1 MRRPSTNTSH
11 AVMTPIL
18 PNSMALEAYRSL
30 RFNIECS
37 VFGRDAKTISIT
49 SSSRGE
55 GKTTT
60 AVHLA
65 VAYAQ
70 IGKKVLL
77 LDADLRNPSIHFVF
91 DMENRRGLTN
101 YLEGQATRHEIVRE
115 TIVDHLSFISGGPLT
130 QNPSGLLASQR
141 MDTLLAE
148 LSEEYD
154 VIIVDTPSL
163 LTISDAKIMATKCD
177 GVLLI
182 IEHGQLKRNVAKK
195 VKEELALA
203 NAKLIGVVLN
213 EVTNHPANA
222 YL

>member
-1 MRRPSTNTSH
+1 MPKLSTNSNSPVMMHIHPSSSTS
-11 AVMTPIL
+11 
-18 PNSMALEAYRSL
+18 EAYRSL

-37 VFGRDAKTISIT
+37 IFGREAKSITIT

-77 LDADLRNPSIHFVF
+77 LDADLRNPSIHQAFS
-91 DMENRRGLTN
+91 DENRRGLTN
-101 YLEGQATRHEIVRE
+101 YLEGQAHVSELVRE
-115 TIVDHLSFISGGPLT
+115 TIVENLSIITSGPST
-130 QNPSGLLASQR
+130 QNPSGLLASKQ
-141 MDTLLAE
+141 MDALLVTLRE
-148 LSEEYD
+148 IYD
-154 VIIVDTPSL
+154 IVIVDTPSL
-163 LTISDAKIMATKCD
+163 LTITDAKIIATKCD

-182 IEHGQLKRNVAKK
+182 VEYGKVKRDVAKK
-195 VKEELALA
+195 VKEELLLA
-203 NAKLIGVVLN
+203 NVKLIGVVLN
-213 EVTNHPANA
+213 EVRNHEANA

>member
-1 MRRPSTNTSH
+1 MPKQSTNAPSLMQMH
-11 AVMTPIL
+11 LDAPV
-18 PNSMALEAYRSL
+18 SEVYRSL

-37 VFGRDAKTISIT
+37 VFGREAKMITIT

-77 LDADLRNPSIHFVF
+77 LDADLRNPSIHHAFG
-91 DMENRRGLTN
+91 ESNARGLTN
-101 YLEGQATRHEIVRE
+101 YL
-115 TIVDHLSFISGGPLT
+115 VDHYGTKELIRNTPVDNLSILTSGPVP
-130 QNPSGLLASQR
+130 QNPSGLLASKQ
-141 MDTLLAE
+141 MDALLAE
-148 LSEEYD
+148 LREAYD
-154 VIIVDTPSL
+154 MVIVDTTSIL
-163 LTISDAKIMATKCD
+163 NITDAKIIATKSD

-182 IEHGQLKRNVAKK
+182 VEYGKVKRGVAKK
-195 VKEELALA
+195 VKEELQLA
-203 NAKLIGVVLN
+203 NVKLIGVVLN
-213 EVTNHPANA
+213 EIKSNYAEA

>member
-1 MRRPSTNTSH
+1 MPRPSTNTSQ
-11 AVMTPIL
+11 AVMKRIL
-18 PNSMALEAYRSL
+18 TNSPALEAYRSL

-37 VFGRDAKTISIT
+37 EFGRDAKTITIT

-91 DMENRRGLTN
+91 EMENICGLTN
-101 YLEGQATRHEIVRE
+101 YLEGKATRHEIIKE
-115 TIVDHLSFISGGPLT
+115 SIVDHLSFISAGPLT
-130 QNPSGLLASQR
+130 QNPSGLLASQC

-148 LSEEYD
+148 LSAEYD

-182 IEHGQLKRNVAKK
+182 IEYGQLKSNVAKK
-195 VKEELALA
+195 VKEELMLA

-213 EVTNHPANA
+213 EVKNHLANA
-222 YL
+222 YR